1 MTAIHETAYPRLKTE
16 YSLEELTAVY
26 TPSSAEIDYVFNLYR
41 QVGPRTFML
50 VKLKLLQRLGY
61 FVPLASV
68 PDEIIEH
75 ICSQANLR
83 KPAKRAITQY
93 DQSGTRALQHQRLR
107 AYLGLQLVDQKAEK
121 WLESAATHAA
131 RTKQELPDIINVLI
145 EELVQRKYELPGFT
159 ILFRLARRCRNTVN
173 EQIYRSVGGALDK
186 PDDALAQQG
195 LPARRHPV
203 PQRQG
208 RLRRHRCL
216 WWFLLAHFGNRVQE
230 HA

>member
-26 TPSSAEIDYVFNLYR
+26 TPSTAEIEYVFNLYR

-61 FVPLASV
+61 FVPLATV
-68 PDEIIEH
+68 PEEIIEH

-83 KPAKRAITQY
+83 KPAKRAITLY

-121 WLESAATHAA
+121 WLENAATHAA
-131 RTKQELPDIINVLI
+131 RTK
-145 EELVQRKYELPGFT
+145 
-159 ILFRLARRCRNTVN
+159 
-173 EQIYRSVGGALDK
+173 
-186 PDDALAQQG
+186 
-195 LPARRHPV
+195 
-203 PQRQG
+203 
-208 RLRRHRCL
+208 
-216 WWFLLAHFGNRVQE
+216 
-230 HA
+230 